1 MKFVIVCKYILAR
14 GERMFDE
21 TQIKIIDAAMTLI
34 VENGYS
40 GATTKNI
47 AKLAGVNECTIFRRF
62 HEKKEIVLA
71 AMEMPKWNPGLS
83 EQDFTYCGEL
93 KEDLMSIS
101 NTYMLK
107 VTPKMVKVS
116 VALRTAELEQT
127 AMLGI
132 MRVPIIFKKVLMK
145 YFSMMYEKGKIRKC
159 DIESLSIQ
167 FISMNFGFVFLDAS
181 FGKKLV
187 GVSKEEYIRNSIE
200 VFAEGI
206 SI

>member
-1 MKFVIVCKYILAR
+1 
-14 GERMFDE
+14 
-21 TQIKIIDAAMTLI
+21 
-34 VENGYS
+34 
-40 GATTKNI
+40 
-47 AKLAGVNECTIFRRF
+47 
-62 HEKKEIVLA
+62 
-71 AMEMPKWNPGLS
+71 
-83 EQDFTYCGEL
+83 
-93 KEDLMSIS
+93 MSFS

-127 AMLGI
+127 AMPGI

-181 FGKKLV
+181 FEKKLV